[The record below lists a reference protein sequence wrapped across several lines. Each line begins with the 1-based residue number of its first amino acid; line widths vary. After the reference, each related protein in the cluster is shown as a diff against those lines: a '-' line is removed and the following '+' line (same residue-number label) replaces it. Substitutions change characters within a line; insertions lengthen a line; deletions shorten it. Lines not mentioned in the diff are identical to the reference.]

1 MAISS
6 NDALSVL
13 RRFTDEGRPVLVIGV
28 SKTCLSLF
36 TGSLAQLTD
45 EAVILQHAG
54 TLGIGLVVS
63 FSNVTSFDFAD
74 VREFTKFISPDLINP
89 QTQFFIDLAHNATEG
104 LLAFNFEDS
113 LLVFVGLDFEQLPHS
128 LQSRR
133 T

>member
-74 VREFTKFISPDLINP
+74 VREFTKFISSLISRITP
-89 QTQFFIDLAHNATEG
+89 PKDC
-104 LLAFNFEDS
+104 
-113 LLVFVGLDFEQLPHS
+113 LPLILKTHCS
-128 LQSRR
+128 FS
-133 T
+133 